1 MRTFIIGL
9 IILILAAGAST
20 PWLINRG
27 HTLEAN
33 EMHWGTVIRPFS
45 LQTPAVG
52 AAAYD
57 WKANVQQQ
65 LDYAKTLGLKTI
77 RFDLE
82 SNSGLMKTMLQ
93 MTKDAGF
100 ETVVVVDQADNNY
113 TSTTTDFTALG
124 TKLGHQV
131 TTDYPG
137 LIDVY
142 QLANEV
148 TGSAVHQ
155 STDIGATLPNNY
167 GLSFDKTRYT
177 NVMHYTKA
185 MGLAIHSAQPSA
197 KLMLTGHWVLTDIFP
212 MLQKDGVPFDIV
224 GWDWYST
231 EGTNPAIRKID
242 GYADLNLPDYF
253 SKMGKDFWIAEMNLD
268 GGSADNHLQQQA
280 DWFAAFGANV
290 KKDPQVKGVIE
301 FMLPDMATEFQKG
314 EKTGSLGLVP
324 VTIDSK
330 GVATYTTP
338 KPAFNAYQT
347 AISNHKF
354 IDDYQPN
361 MIDSAALSLTKLI
374 DKK

>member
-1 MRTFIIGL
+1 MKTLAVGL
-9 IILILAAGAST
+9 IVLVLAGAGST
-20 PWLINRG
+20 PVLTSRA
-27 HTLEAN
+27 HELQAKQ
-33 EMHWGTVIRPFS
+33 MHWGVVVRPFS

-57 WKANVQQQ
+57 WKANVQKQ
-65 LDYAKTLGLKTI
+65 LDYAKTLGVTTI
-77 RFDLE
+77 RYDLE
-82 SNSGLMKTMLQ
+82 SNALVMKTMLQ
-93 MTKDAGF
+93 MTKAAGF
-100 ETVVVVDQADNNY
+100 ETVVVVDQAGNNY
-113 TSTTTDFTALG
+113 TSTSTDFSALG
-124 TKLGHQV
+124 TKLGQQV
-131 TTDYPG
+131 TSDYPG

-155 STDIGATLPNNY
+155 GTDTGATLPNNY

-177 NVMHYTKA
+177 NVMTYTKA
-185 MGLAIHSAQPSA
+185 MGNSIRTAQPNA

-231 EGTNPAIRKID
+231 EGVDPAVRKID
-242 GYADLNLPDYF
+242 GYPDLNLPDYF
-253 SKMGKDFWIAEMNLD
+253 TKMGKDFWIAEMNLD
-268 GGSADNHLQQQA
+268 GGSADNHLREQA

-290 KKDPQVKGVIE
+290 KKDPQVKGVVE

-314 EKTGSLGLVP
+314 EKTGFLGLVP

-330 GVATYTTP
+330 GVATYAAP
-338 KPAFNAYQT
+338 KPAFAAYQT

-354 IDDYQPN
+354 VDDYQPN
-361 MIDSAALSLTKLI
+361 VIENVALSLFGRR
-374 DKK
+374 